1 MQSGCAVGISF
12 PAGAQWTSVV
22 RRCRAGDF
30 AGKWPE
36 GFRRLAVVTDQ
47 RPEIVHADEQSRR
60 RHRRSYFALI
70 SSSFVSNTGNAF
82 ANLAIPLYVL
92 ATTGSATRTGIVAFV
107 NYTPPVIAAIFGGA
121 LVDRIG
127 RRRTLMTA
135 DALSGIAT
143 ALIPLMHMLDALSF
157 PLLLA
162 LVAFGAFLDSP
173 GRAARSSM
181 IPSLATSAGF
191 SPERAQSLNMSG
203 FMLSQVIGPAIA
215 GLVVASSGPTTA
227 IWVNAASFAISLL
240 IVKNI
245 VREAAIVEPR
255 AESTYLEDLR
265 EGFHFVWRDRFMR
278 AMVILASV
286 FSMVFIPLYTVFYPV
301 YFTRLIGS
309 ARALGLFFAA
319 EALGNLLGAVLY
331 GYWGERVSRFNAF
344 IFSLTAWVPLYAVL
358 LFTPPVWLI
367 MVSGFLASLVSGAIN
382 PIFQVAFQI
391 RTPEH
396 MRARVFSMV
405 TAGNLMAVPIGAL
418 LIGPL
423 IELIGVIE
431 TLAVAVAFGFA
442 VPVVCLI
449 FPVFREIDHPIEQ
462 S

>member
-1 MQSGCAVGISF
+1 
-12 PAGAQWTSVV
+12 
-22 RRCRAGDF
+22 
-30 AGKWPE
+30 
-36 GFRRLAVVTDQ
+36 
-47 RPEIVHADEQSRR
+47 
-60 RHRRSYFALI
+60 LI

-82 ANLAIPLYVL
+82 SNLAIPLYVL
-92 ATTGSATRTGIVAFV
+92 ATTGSATRTGVVAFV

-135 DALSGIAT
+135 DALSGVST
-143 ALIPLMHMLDALSF
+143 ALIPLLHMMDALSF
-157 PLLLA
+157 PILLV
-162 LVAFGAFLDSP
+162 LVAFGSFLDSP

-181 IPSLATSAGF
+181 IPSLATRSGYT
-191 SPERAQSLNMSG
+191 PERAQSLSMSG
-203 FMLSQVIGPAIA
+203 FMLSQVIGPAMA
-215 GLVVASSGPTTA
+215 GVVVAASGPTAA
-227 IWVNAASFAISLL
+227 IWVNAASFAVSLL

-245 VREAAIVEPR
+245 VREPEIAGPR

-278 AMVILASV
+278 AMIILASV

-331 GYWGERVSRFNAF
+331 GYWGERVSRFRAF

-367 MVSGFLASLVSGAIN
+367 LASGFLASLVSGAIN

-396 MRARVFSMV
+396 MRARVYSMV
-405 TAGNLMAVPIGAL
+405 TAGNLMAVPVGAL

-423 IELIGVIE
+423 IEVIGVIE
-431 TLAVAVAFGFA
+431 TLALAVAFGFA

-449 FPVFREIDHPIEQ
+449 FPIFREIDHPIE